1 MGFLTPLLTKSINSS
16 IENNIFPDFAA
27 ALIVPLSSGKS
38 NKTEKV
44 LKGKP
49 NKGRPNKND
58 ISNFQIASI
67 LKTFLREL

>member
-16 IENNIFPDFAA
+16 IENNIFPDLAA
-27 ALIVPLSSGKS
+27 ALIVPLSSEKS

-49 NKGRPNKND
+49 NKGRPNKNY
-58 ISNFQIASI
+58 ISNFHIASI
-67 LKTFLREL
+67 LKTFIREL

>member
-16 IENNIFPDFAA
+16 IENNIFPDLAT

-49 NKGRPNKND
+49 NKGRPNKNY
-58 ISNFQIASI
+58 ISNFHIASI
-67 LKTFLREL
+67 LKAFIREL